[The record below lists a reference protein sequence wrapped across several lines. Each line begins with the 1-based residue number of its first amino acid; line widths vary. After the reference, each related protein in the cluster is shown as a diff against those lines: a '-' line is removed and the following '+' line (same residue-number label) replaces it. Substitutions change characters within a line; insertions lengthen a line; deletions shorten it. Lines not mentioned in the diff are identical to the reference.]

1 MSKHRK
7 RILINSSS
15 SSLNLITWNCKQ
27 RKKIKGKPTI
37 QPYRNTDKRND
48 MKKLPLKEQ
57 IKEAVTNVCQALNA
71 LQAIERQFDDD
82 LVDDNGKNVEAEY
95 YALRNA
101 IASLKSAYE
110 EIKDI

>member
-1 MSKHRK
+1 
-7 RILINSSS
+7 
-15 SSLNLITWNCKQ
+15 
-27 RKKIKGKPTI
+27 
-37 QPYRNTDKRND
+37 
-48 MKKLPLKEQ
+48 MKKSPLKEQ
-57 IKEAVTNVCQALNA
+57 ITEAAMKVCQALNA

-82 LVDDNGKNVEAEY
+82 LVDESGKNVESEY

>member
-1 MSKHRK
+1 
-7 RILINSSS
+7 
-15 SSLNLITWNCKQ
+15 
-27 RKKIKGKPTI
+27 
-37 QPYRNTDKRND
+37 

-82 LVDDNGKNVEAEY
+82 LVDENGKNVEAEY

>member
-1 MSKHRK
+1 M
-7 RILINSSS
+7 INSSS
-15 SSLNLITWNCKQ
+15 SSLNLITWNCKRQ
-27 RKKIKGKPTI
+27 KIKGKSTI

-48 MKKLPLKEQ
+48 MKKSPLKEQ
-57 IKEAVTNVCQALNA
+57 ITEAATKVCQALNA
-71 LQAIERQFDDD
+71 LQYIERQFDDD
-82 LVDDNGKNVEAEY
+82 LVDENGKNVEAEY

>member
-57 IKEAVTNVCQALNA
+57 IKEAATNVCQALNA

-82 LVDDNGKNVEAEY
+82 LVDENGKNVEAEY

-110 EIKDI
+110 EINDI

>member
-27 RKKIKGKPTI
+27 RKKIKGKPII

-48 MKKLPLKEQ
+48 MKKSPLKEQ
-57 IKEAVTNVCQALNA
+57 ITEAATKVCQALNA
-71 LQAIERQFDDD
+71 LQYVERQFDDD

-101 IASLKSAYE
+101 IASLKSAYD